1 MAWTYFVVGS
11 GSIGRRHSANLQSL
25 GKIVEHLA
33 WREFD
38 AEAFSNNLAR
48 CSGQAAV
55 IIATATDVRS
65 ELVDICAVHN
75 APMYIEKPL
84 AFTQKDV
91 AAIYGIEIGL
101 QQRSM
106 VGFMMRYHP
115 LTMFLSKFDSCEFF
129 RLQFEIGHDVRLW
142 RENWS
147 FSESYAARAEGGG
160 VLLDLCHEI
169 DLACMICPPL
179 ALDGVTSIGHE
190 RFSGV
195 DFASTLSLVSPN
207 GASGTVSMD
216 YLSPV
221 LVRSGSLIG
230 CTQNVVFDYV
240 DNIATVS
247 SAAGVIE
254 HRFDLERNAMFIAIM
269 RDFTILAE
277 DSAGATLPDMPRM
290 DRVRNSCTLIA
301 QAWEQRKFVGTV
313 EVDLK

>member
-11 GSIGRRHSANLQSL
+11 GSVGRRHSANLQSL
-25 GKIVEHLA
+25 GKTVEHLA
-33 WREFD
+33 WRGFD
-38 AEAFSNNLAR
+38 AETFSDSLAR
-48 CSGQAAV
+48 CGGQAAV
-55 IIATATDVRS
+55 VIATATDVRS
-65 ELVDICAVHN
+65 ELVDICSTHN

-115 LTMFLSKFDSCEFF
+115 LTIFLSKFDSGKFF
-129 RLQFEIGHDVRLW
+129 RLQFQIGHDVRLW

-169 DLACMICPPL
+169 DLACMICPSL
-179 ALDGVTSIGHE
+179 ALDAVTSIGHD
-190 RFSGV
+190 RFFGV

-207 GASGTVSMD
+207 GATGTVSMD
-216 YLSPV
+216 YLSSV

-240 DNIATVS
+240 NNSATVS
-247 SAAGVIE
+247 SATGVKE
-254 HRFDLERNAMFIAIM
+254 HQFDLERNAMFMGIM

-277 DSAGATLPDMPRM
+277 ESGGATLPNVPRM
-290 DRVRNSCTLIA
+290 DRVRGSCTLIA
-301 QAWEQRKFVGTV
+301 EAWEQRKFVGTV

>member
-11 GSIGRRHSANLQSL
+11 GSAGRRHSANLQNL
-25 GKIVEHLA
+25 GKTVEHLA
-33 WREFD
+33 WRGFD
-38 AEAFSNNLAR
+38 AETFSSSLAR
-48 CSGQAAV
+48 CGGQAAV
-55 IIATATDVRS
+55 VIATATDVRS

-84 AFTQKDV
+84 AFTKKDV
-91 AAIYGIEIGL
+91 TEIYGIEIGL

-106 VGFMMRYHP
+106 VGFMLRYHP
-115 LTMFLSKFDSCEFF
+115 LTMFLSRFDSGEFF

-169 DLACMICPPL
+169 DLACMICPSL
-179 ALDGVTSIGHE
+179 ALDGVKSIGHE
-190 RFSGV
+190 SFFGV
-195 DFASTLSLVSPN
+195 DFASMLSLVSPN
-207 GASGTVSMD
+207 GATGTVSMD

-230 CTQNVVFDYV
+230 CTQNVAFDYV
-240 DNIATVS
+240 DNSAKVS
-247 SAAGVIE
+247 SATGIKE
-254 HRFDLERNAMFIAIM
+254 YRFDLERNAMFMDIM

-277 DSAGATLPDMPRM
+277 ESGGATLPDIPRM
-290 DRVRNSCTLIA
+290 DRVRDSCTLIA
-301 QAWEQRKFVGTV
+301 KAWEQREFVGTV